1 METQRLTLT
10 DEQARG
16 LHLLV
21 EALRDRPDWMQ
32 TVVEELRD
40 VVPAD
45 PAVEGEW
52 SEALQSRLRDLEQA
66 AAQNDLSEYFRS
78 QQQRNAEMA
87 ADGLSLRNI
96 TDATTRLRDPL
107 ARHIRSRLNDRD
119 DQVSAVDMLDFI
131 LLETVTTA
139 GEVYASQRQ
148 DDVEDEY
155 RQLIRRLS
163 TPVIEVWDGIQVLPL
178 IGVIDS
184 TRAQQMTEQLL
195 ERIVHRQARIV
206 IIDITGVPTVDTAV
220 ADHLLKTVR
229 AASLVGA
236 KAILVGISP
245 QVAQTLVRLGLS
257 LQGVETFADL
267 RSGLERALEDL
278 GHVVEPRET

>member
-1 METQRLTLT
+1 METQHLALT
-10 DEQARG
+10 DDQARG
-16 LHLLV
+16 LRLLV
-21 EALRDRPDWMQ
+21 ETLRDGHNWTQ

-45 PAVEGEW
+45 QAAESEW
-52 SEALQSRLRDLEQA
+52 SDTIQSRLRDLEQA
-66 AAQNDLSEYFRS
+66 AERNDLNDYFRS
-78 QQQRNAEMA
+78 QRERNAEMA
-87 ADGLSLRNI
+87 GNGLSLRNI

-107 ARHIRSRLNDRD
+107 ARHIRSQLTDRE
-119 DQVSAVDMLDFI
+119 DQIAAVDMLDFI
-131 LLETVTTA
+131 LLETVIAA

-184 TRAQQMTEQLL
+184 ARAQQMTEQLL
-195 ERIVHRQARIV
+195 ERIVSRQARIV

-236 KAILVGISP
+236 KATLVGISP

-267 RSGLERALEDL
+267 RSGLERALENL
-278 GHVVEPRET
+278 GHVVEPRDT